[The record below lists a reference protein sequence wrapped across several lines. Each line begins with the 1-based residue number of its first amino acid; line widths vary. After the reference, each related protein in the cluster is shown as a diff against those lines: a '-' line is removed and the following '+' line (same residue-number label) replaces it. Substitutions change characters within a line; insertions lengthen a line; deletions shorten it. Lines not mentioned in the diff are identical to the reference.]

1 MIFRDNLF
9 RGKPNEELRRQAA
22 AIFDAA
28 VRAADPA
35 AAVRRHVSLD
45 RSTLRVDGRSYD
57 LERLDRIFLIGA
69 GKASGPMAKT
79 LEDLLGERITAGIV
93 NVKYGYT
100 VPLERVSLVEAGH
113 PIPDDA
119 GFRGAER
126 MLDLLE
132 QAGPHDLVLCVI
144 SGGGSA
150 LLPAP
155 VDGVSLAEKARVT
168 DLLLKSGATI
178 QEINAVRKHLSKIK
192 GGQLAR
198 AAAPAEVAVLILSDV
213 VGNPIDAIASG
224 PAVPDPTTFAD
235 AREVLKRYGLTAE
248 APGGLVDYL
257 NRGAAGLVPETP
269 KPGNPIFER
278 VQTVIV
284 GSNDVAVQAAARSA
298 QASGLQTVVLP
309 TVTGEARDA
318 AAMFSDRAMQFANDI
333 RPACV
338 LAGGETTVRVR
349 GSGMGGRCQ
358 EFALAAAL
366 KIAGRQRTL
375 VAAFG
380 TDGTDGPTDA
390 AGAVADGTTL
400 GRADAAGLDARR
412 ALDDNDAYTFFSLL
426 SDLIVTGPTNTNVND
441 IYLALMSPRE
451 GA

>member
-22 AIFDAA
+22 AIFAAA

-35 AAVRRHVSLD
+35 AAVRRHVSLE
-45 RSTLRVDGRSYD
+45 RATLRIDSHSYD
-57 LERLDRIFLIGA
+57 LERIDRIFLIGA

-79 LEDLLGERITAGIV
+79 LEDLLGERITTGIV

-119 GFRGAER
+119 GYRGAER
-126 MLDLLE
+126 MLDLVD
-132 QAGPHDLVLCVI
+132 QAGRRDLVLCVI

-155 VDGVSLAEKARVT
+155 VKGVSLAEKARVT

-198 AAAPAEVAVLILSDV
+198 AAAPAEMAVLILSDV
-213 VGNPIDAIASG
+213 VGNALDAIASG
-224 PAVPDPTTFAD
+224 PTVPDPTTFAE
-235 AREVLKRYGLTAE
+235 ARGILERYGLIDE
-248 APGGLVDYL
+248 VPSSVRDYL
-257 NRGAAGLVPETP
+257 VRGVAGLVPETP
-269 KPGNPIFER
+269 KPGETIFDQ
-278 VQTVIV
+278 VHTVIV
-284 GSNDVAVQAAARSA
+284 GSNDVAVQAAALSA
-298 QASGLQTVVLP
+298 RASGLHTVVLP
-309 TVTGEARDA
+309 AVIGEARDA
-318 AAMFSDRAMQFANDI
+318 AEKFTDRALQLANDT

-338 LAGGETTVRVR
+338 LAGGETTVTVR
-349 GSGMGGRCQ
+349 GGGKGGRCQ

-366 KIAGRQRTL
+366 KIAERPRTL
-375 VAAFG
+375 LGAFG

-390 AGAVADGTTL
+390 AGAVADGTTAT
-400 GRADAAGLDARR
+400 RAAAAGLDARR
-412 ALDDNDAYTFFSLL
+412 ALDQNDAYTFFSTL

-441 IYLALMSPRE
+441 IYLALVGSR
-451 GA
+451 G

>member
-22 AIFDAA
+22 AIFAAA

-35 AAVRRHVSLD
+35 AAVRRHVSLE
-45 RSTLRVDGRSYD
+45 RATLHIDSRSYD
-57 LERLDRIFLIGA
+57 LERIDRIFLIGA

-79 LEDLLGERITAGIV
+79 LEDLLGERITTGIV

-113 PIPDDA
+113 PIPDNA
-119 GFRGAER
+119 GYRGAER
-126 MLDLLE
+126 MLDLVG
-132 QAGPHDLVLCVI
+132 QAGRRDLVLCVI

-155 VDGVSLAEKARVT
+155 VKGVSLTEKARVT

-178 QEINAVRKHLSKIK
+178 QEINAVRKHLSEIK

-198 AAAPAEVAVLILSDV
+198 AAAPAELAVLILSDV
-213 VGNPIDAIASG
+213 VGNALDAIASG
-224 PAVPDPTTFAD
+224 PTVPDPTTFAE
-235 AREVLKRYGLTAE
+235 ARGILERYGLIDE
-248 APGGLVDYL
+248 VPSSVRDYL
-257 NRGAAGLVPETP
+257 ERGVAGLVPETP
-269 KPGNPIFER
+269 KPGETIFDQ
-278 VQTVIV
+278 VHTVIV
-284 GSNDVAVQAAARSA
+284 GSNDVAVQAAALSA
-298 QASGLQTVVLP
+298 RASGLHAVVLP
-309 TVTGEARDA
+309 AVTGEAREA
-318 AAMFSDRAMQFANDI
+318 AKIFTDRALEVAGGT

-338 LAGGETTVRVR
+338 LAGGETTVTVR
-349 GSGMGGRCQ
+349 GGGKGGRCQ

-366 KIAGRQRTL
+366 KIAERPRTL
-375 VAAFG
+375 LGAFG

-390 AGAVADGTTL
+390 AGAVVDGTTAT
-400 GRADAAGLDARR
+400 RAAAAGLDARR
-412 ALDDNDAYTFFSLL
+412 ALDQNDAYTFFSTL

-441 IYLALMSPRE
+441 IYLALVGSR
-451 GA
+451 G

>member
-1 MIFRDNLF
+1 MLFDDKLF
-9 RGKPNEELRRQAA
+9 RNKPYAELRRQAA
-22 AIFDAA
+22 AIFEAA

-35 AAVRRHVSLD
+35 AAVRRHVSLE
-45 RSTLRVDGRSYD
+45 RATLRIDSRSYD
-57 LERLDRIFLIGA
+57 LERIHRIFLIGA

-79 LEDLLGERITAGIV
+79 LEDLLGERITTGIV

-119 GFRGAER
+119 GFHGAER
-126 MLDLLE
+126 MLDLVG
-132 QAGPHDLVLCVI
+132 QAGPRDLVLCVI

-155 VDGVSLAEKARVT
+155 VEGVSLTEKARVT
-168 DLLLKSGATI
+168 DLLLKCGATI

-192 GGQLAR
+192 GGQLAK
-198 AAAPAEVAVLILSDV
+198 AAAPAEMVVLILSDV
-213 VGNPIDAIASG
+213 VGNPLDAIASG
-224 PAVPDPTTFAD
+224 PAVPDPSTFAD
-235 AREVLKRYGLTAE
+235 ARSVLERYGLTGE
-248 APGGLVDYL
+248 VPDSVRDYL
-257 NRGAAGLVPETP
+257 KRGAAGLVPETP

-278 VQTVIV
+278 VRTVIV
-284 GSNDVAVQAAARSA
+284 GSNDVAVQAASLSAR
-298 QASGLQTVVLP
+298 ASGLQTIVLP

-318 AAMFSDRAMQFANDI
+318 AEMFTGQALQLANDT

-338 LAGGETTVRVR
+338 LAGGETTVTVR
-349 GSGMGGRCQ
+349 GGGKGGRCQ

-366 KIAGRQRTL
+366 KIAGHPRAL
-375 VAAFG
+375 IAAFG

-390 AGAVADGTTL
+390 AGAVADSTTTR
-400 GRADAAGLDARR
+400 RAAAAGLDARS
-412 ALDDNDAYTFFSLL
+412 ALESNDAYTFFSEL

-441 IYLALMSPRE
+441 IYLALITPSE
-451 GA
+451 GG

>member
-22 AIFDAA
+22 AIFAAA

-35 AAVRRHVSLD
+35 AAVRRHVSLE
-45 RSTLRVDGRSYD
+45 RATLRIDSRSYD
-57 LERLDRIFLIGA
+57 LERIDRIFLIGA

-79 LEDLLGERITAGIV
+79 LEDLLGERITTGIV

-119 GFRGAER
+119 GYRGAER
-126 MLDLLE
+126 MLDLVG
-132 QAGPHDLVLCVI
+132 QAGRRDLVLCVI

-155 VDGVSLAEKARVT
+155 VKGVSLMEKARVT

-198 AAAPAEVAVLILSDV
+198 AAAPAEIAVLILSDV
-213 VGNPIDAIASG
+213 VGNALDAIASG
-224 PAVPDPTTFAD
+224 PTVPDPTTFAE
-235 AREVLKRYGLTAE
+235 ARGILKRYGLIDE
-248 APGGLVDYL
+248 VPSSVRDYVE
-257 NRGAAGLVPETP
+257 RGVAGLVPETP
-269 KPGNPIFER
+269 KPGETIFDQ
-278 VQTVIV
+278 VHTVIV
-284 GSNDVAVQAAARSA
+284 GSNDVAVQAAALSA
-298 QASGLQTVVLP
+298 RASGLQTVVLP
-309 TVTGEARDA
+309 AVIGEARDA
-318 AAMFSDRAMQFANDI
+318 AEKFTDRALQLANNT

-338 LAGGETTVRVR
+338 LAGGETTVTVR
-349 GSGMGGRCQ
+349 GGGKGGRCQ

-366 KIAGRQRTL
+366 RIAERPRTL
-375 VAAFG
+375 LGAFG

-390 AGAVADGTTL
+390 AGAVVDGTTAT
-400 GRADAAGLDARR
+400 RAAAAGLDARR
-412 ALDDNDAYTFFSLL
+412 ALDQNDAYTFFSTL

-441 IYLALMSPRE
+441 IYLALVGSR
-451 GA
+451 G